1 MAQTKKVSGTPA
13 KTKKSSTVNSTNNHP
28 TADEMREFYEKN
40 KRRIENFE
48 LASDAFTN
56 FRDTSKSTIYTTIN
70 NFNKEDSF
78 SGTPFIL
85 VLDTNNI
92 IIYGHNMKNKTMFSA
107 LRNYKDMK
115 FWKKNPYIEFDTLY
129 EKNIYEIF
137 AVTNTVVYY
146 DENEIILIAK
156 YHPHMEIL

>member
-1 MAQTKKVSGTPA
+1 
-13 KTKKSSTVNSTNNHP
+13 
-28 TADEMREFYEKN
+28 
-40 KRRIENFE
+40 
-48 LASDAFTN
+48 
-56 FRDTSKSTIYTTIN
+56 
-70 NFNKEDSF
+70 
-78 SGTPFIL
+78 
-85 VLDTNNI
+85 
-92 IIYGHNMKNKTMFSA
+92 MFSA

-115 FWKKNPYIEFDTLY
+115 FCKKNPYIEFDTLY